1 VLGNKGRTNSNIRR
15 GPWGASPSREFLLES
30 TNTLKKYKIGERV
43 PGSKIQT
50 QERVRRPRARRHQR
64 LFRYGPAVLSDEEL
78 VGTVLGPG
86 GSVAAQ
92 EAARSLLRQYDR
104 LGDLAA
110 EKPAVLVHGCGLGRV
125 RATRLLAAFELG
137 FRAGQ
142 PPERSPLTVRRPEDL
157 HSLLQEEFRGLDR
170 ERFLGLY
177 LDTRHRLTAT
187 ETVSVGSLNA
197 SLVHPREVF
206 KPAVAMSSAA
216 VIVAHNHPSGEAS
229 PSGDDLDLTARL
241 DRCGDLLGIALLD
254 HLVVGD
260 RDIISIREYGWPAPP
275 GD

>member
-1 VLGNKGRTNSNIRR
+1 M
-15 GPWGASPSREFLLES
+15 
-30 TNTLKKYKIGERV
+30 LKKYKIGESR
-43 PGSKIQT
+43 PGSEPHQKDG
-50 QERVRRPRARRHQR
+50 VRWPSSPRQHR
-64 LFRYGPAVLSDEEL
+64 LFRHGPSVLSDEEL
-78 VGTVLGPG
+78 VGEVLGPG
-86 GSVAAQ
+86 GAVAAQ
-92 EAARSLLRQYDR
+92 DAARRLMRQYSG

-110 EKPAVLVHGCGLGRV
+110 ETPAVLMHGRGLGRV
-125 RATRLLAAFELG
+125 RVSRLLAAFELG
-137 FRAGQ
+137 FRAARPVEWSQ
-142 PPERSPLTVRRPEDL
+142 LTVRRPEDL
-157 HSLLQEEFRGLDR
+157 HPLLHEEFRGLDR

>member
-1 VLGNKGRTNSNIRR
+1 M
-15 GPWGASPSREFLLES
+15 
-30 TNTLKKYKIGERV
+30 
-43 PGSKIQT
+43 
-50 QERVRRPRARRHQR
+50 
-64 LFRYGPAVLSDEEL
+64 FRYGPEVLSDEEL
-78 VGTVLGPG
+78 VGEVLGPG
-86 GSVAAQ
+86 GAVAAQ
-92 EAARSLLRQYDR
+92 EAARGLMSIYPH

-110 EKPAVLVHGCGLGRV
+110 ERPAVLVHGRGLGPV
-125 RATRLLAAFELG
+125 RATRLMAAFELG
-137 FRAGQ
+137 FRAVRPTGT
-142 PPERSPLTVRRPEDL
+142 PHPTVRRPEDL
-157 HSLLQEEFRGLDR
+157 QTLLREEFRGLDR

-177 LDTRHRLTAT
+177 LDTRHRLTAV

-216 VIVAHNHPSGEAS
+216 VIVAHNHPSGDPS